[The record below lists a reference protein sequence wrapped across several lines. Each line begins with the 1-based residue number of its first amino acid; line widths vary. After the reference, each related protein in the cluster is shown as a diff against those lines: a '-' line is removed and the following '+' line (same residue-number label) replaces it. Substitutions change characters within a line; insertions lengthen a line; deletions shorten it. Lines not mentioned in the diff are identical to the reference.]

1 MNSKKSIKVNFIMNV
16 LLTAS
21 SIIFPLITFPY
32 ISRILL
38 PAGTGKVAFATS
50 IISYFSMLSAL
61 GIPTY
66 GIRACAGVRD
76 DKNKLSKI
84 VHEIF
89 LINLITTILTYILFF
104 ICLVLIPQLQ
114 QNKNLYII
122 CSSTLLF
129 NLIGMEWLYK
139 ALEEYSYI
147 TTRSI
152 VFKIAALFLMFLL
165 VHTESD
171 YLIYGAITIL
181 AGVGSNIINFINI
194 RKYINISYCG
204 PYNYRHHL
212 KPIFTFF
219 ALSVSATIYTNL
231 DIVMLG
237 FIKGELAVGYY
248 NSAVKIKVILVAFV
262 TSLSAVLLPRSS
274 YYVEKKL
281 TNKLF
286 ELASRSIQ
294 FVTLTSFPLIIYF
307 TITAKDSILFLS
319 GPAFYGSIRPMQFI
333 LPTILFIG
341 LTNVMG
347 IQLLVPLGKEKL
359 VLYST
364 IAGALLDT
372 LINFLLI
379 PDLGAEG
386 AAIGTLAAE
395 FAVLILQ
402 IVFLQS
408 NIKILFKGLQP
419 IKLIMSLLLSTM
431 LLILFNINTGIILID
446 LVITSLIFFGTY
458 LISLKFILHYNF
470 NASND
475 F

>member
-1 MNSKKSIKVNFIMNV
+1 MNSKKSIKINFIMNV

-76 DKNKLSKI
+76 DKNKLSKT

-89 LINLITTILTYILFF
+89 LINLITTALTYIIFL
-104 ICLVLIPQLQ
+104 ICLILIPQLHQ
-114 QNKNLYII
+114 EKILYII
-122 CSSTLLF
+122 CSSTLIF
-129 NLIGMEWLYK
+129 NLLGMEWLYK

-181 AGVGSNIINFINI
+181 ASVGSNVINFINI
-194 RKYINISYCG
+194 RKHINVSYCG

-212 KPIFTFF
+212 KPIITFF

-237 FIKGELAVGYY
+237 FIKGDSAVGYY

-274 YYVEKKL
+274 YYVENKQ
-281 TNKLF
+281 TNKLL
-286 ELASRSIQ
+286 ELASKSIK
-294 FVTLTSFPLIIYF
+294 FVTLTAIPLIIYF
-307 TITAKDSILFLS
+307 IIMAKDSIVFLS

-364 IAGALLDT
+364 ILGALIDT

-379 PDLGAEG
+379 PELGAEG
-386 AAIGTLAAE
+386 AAIGTLVAE
-395 FAVLILQ
+395 FVVLILQ
-402 IVFLQS
+402 LVFLKS
-408 NIKILFKGLQP
+408 DNKILFRGLQP
-419 IKLIMSLLLSTM
+419 IKLIMSLSLSTM
-431 LLILFNINTGIILID
+431 LLKLLNIDSGIILAD
-446 LVITSLIFFGTY
+446 LIITSLIFFGTY
-458 LISLKFILHYNF
+458 LLSLKFIFHYDF
-470 NASND
+470 ND
-475 F
+475 FNKS

>member
-32 ISRILL
+32 ISRVLL
-38 PAGTGKVAFATS
+38 PAGTGKVAFAIS
-50 IISYFSMLSAL
+50 VISYFSMLSAL

-66 GIRACAGVRD
+66 GIRVCAGIRD

-89 LINLITTILTYILFF
+89 HINLITTALTYVLFF
-104 ICLVLIPQLQ
+104 ICLVLIPQLHQ
-114 QNKNLYII
+114 EKSLYLI

-129 NLIGMEWLYK
+129 NLLGMEWLYK

-152 VFKIAALFLMFLL
+152 VFKFVSLFLMFLL

-194 RKYINISYCG
+194 RKHINILYCG
-204 PYNYRHHL
+204 PYNYRCHL
-212 KPIFTFF
+212 KPILTFF
-219 ALSVSATIYTNL
+219 ALSVSAIIYTNL

-262 TSLSAVLLPRSS
+262 TSLSSVLLPRSS

-281 TNKLF
+281 TNKLL
-286 ELASRSIQ
+286 ELASKSIQ
-294 FVTLTSFPLIIYF
+294 FVALTSLPLIFYF
-307 TITAKDSILFLS
+307 IIMAKDSILFLS
-319 GPAFYGSIRPMQFI
+319 GPAFYSSIRPMQII

-364 IAGALLDT
+364 ILGAIIDT
-372 LINFLLI
+372 LINLLLI
-379 PDLGAEG
+379 PDFGAEG
-386 AAIGTLAAE
+386 AAIGTLVAE
-395 FAVLILQ
+395 LSVLVLQ

-408 NIKILFKGLQP
+408 NIKILFKELQP
-419 IKLIMSLLLSTM
+419 MKLFMSLLFSII
-431 LLILFNINTGIILID
+431 LLKLLNIDSGIVLID

-458 LISLKFILHYNF
+458 MLSLKFIF
-470 NASND
+470 NYKFKPSNNR
-475 F
+475 

>member
-1 MNSKKSIKVNFIMNV
+1 MNSKKSIKINFIMNV

-76 DKNKLSKI
+76 DKNKLSKT

-89 LINLITTILTYILFF
+89 LINLITTALTYIIFL
-104 ICLVLIPQLQ
+104 ICLILIPQLHQ
-114 QNKNLYII
+114 EKNLYII
-122 CSSTLLF
+122 CSSTLIF
-129 NLIGMEWLYK
+129 NLLGMEWLYK

-194 RKYINISYCG
+194 RKHINISYCG
-204 PYNYRHHL
+204 PYNFRQHL
-212 KPIFTFF
+212 KPIITFF

-237 FIKGELAVGYY
+237 FIKGDLAVGYY

-274 YYVEKKL
+274 YYVEKKQ
-281 TNKLF
+281 TNKLL
-286 ELASRSIQ
+286 ELASKSIK
-294 FVTLTSFPLIIYF
+294 FVTLTAIPLIIYF
-307 TITAKDSILFLS
+307 IIMAKDSILFLS

-364 IAGALLDT
+364 ILGAVIDT

-379 PDLGAEG
+379 PDLGADG
-386 AAIGTLAAE
+386 AAIGTLVAE
-395 FAVLILQ
+395 FVVLILQ
-402 IVFLQS
+402 LVFLQS
-408 NIKILFKGLQP
+408 DNKILFRGLQP
-419 IKLIMSLLLSTM
+419 IKLIMSLSLSTM
-431 LLILFNINTGIILID
+431 LIKLLDIDSGIILED

-458 LISLKFILHYNF
+458 LLSLKFLFHYDF
-470 NASND
+470 ND
-475 F
+475 FNKS